1 MFPGKEMFIA
11 AGFGLIHGMAFASV
25 LTGFNLH
32 AGTLAISI
40 LGFNIRI
47 ELMQLTVVACVV
59 PWLIILSKKE
69 LYKWIRMIC
78 SITAGIAAVAWIAER
93 ISLTENIVAE
103 SVQELFNYAPAMIC
117 TLALL
122 ALYVSLR
129 QKEGAHENR

>member
-40 LGFNIRI
+40 LGFNIGI

-78 SITAGIAAVAWIAER
+78 SIIAGIAAVAWIAER

-103 SVQELFNYAPAMIC
+103 SVQ
-117 TLALL
+117 
-122 ALYVSLR
+122 
-129 QKEGAHENR
+129 